1 MQSKHKVLVV
11 DDDPYILMSLEF
23 LMKKSGYQVMIARNG
38 SEAINAVN
46 TYMPDLIL
54 LDIMMPDVD
63 GYAICNY
70 IKQTETLKH
79 CIVVFLSA
87 KTKEAD
93 IKKGYELGASLYISK
108 PFSTKFLMREV
119 GQLLEGS
126 VVKVKPEYDIEYKK
140 SIALP
145 VEYWQDQAKKIQ
157 WFEFPKTILSK
168 NEEGLFRWYEDG
180 SLNVSYL
187 CLDYHIEKGRGEQTA
202 LIYDSPVTKTIRK
215 YNFIELRDEVAKFA
229 GGLQQLGI
237 TKGDTI
243 VIYMPMIPQAMIAML
258 ACARIGAIHSV
269 VFGGFAPH
277 ELSIRI
283 NDAEPKGIITASYG
297 IEFDKK
303 IAYKPL
309 VDHAIMEA
317 FHKPAHVIV
326 YQREGLSAEMN
337 EERDVDMQE
346 LMLSATA
353 APCVPVLATHPL
365 YILYTSGTTGKPKGI
380 VRDSG
385 GYAVA
390 LKYSMDHIYNVQ
402 AGEVFWAASDIGWV
416 VGHSYIIYGPLIQ
429 GCTTILFEGKPVR
442 TPNAGEFWRVA
453 AEHQVRAMFTAPTA
467 IRAIKKEDPDGELLK
482 NKNLSNLKTLFL
494 AGERCD
500 PATYHWVSDLLKIS
514 VIDHWWQTE
523 SGWPMLGMMKGIDQ
537 SPAKAGSAGKPICGF
552 DVQILE
558 DDGSNIFA
566 DNEEGYIA
574 VKLPMPPGCLL
585 TLWKSDD
592 WFKESY
598 LYRFPGYY
606 LTGDGGHKDDEGYF
620 SIMGRIDDVINV
632 SGHRL
637 STGEMEEIISHHPA
651 IAECAVIGIADELR
665 GQRPIGLIVMKD
677 NHHNEEAELENELVQ
692 LVRDQIGAVAYFRN
706 ALLVKRL
713 PKTRSGKI
721 LRKTMRMIADG
732 APHTVPSTIDDPLI
746 LDELKEKLTQRKIG
760 IAFQ

>member
-38 SEAINAVN
+38 AEAINAVN
-46 TYMPDLIL
+46 NYLPDLIL

-70 IKQTETLKH
+70 IKQSEILNH

-126 VVKVKPEYDIEYKK
+126 SVRVKPEYDSEFKK

-145 VEYWQDQAKKIQ
+145 VEFWQEQAKKIH

-168 NEEGLFRWYEDG
+168 SEQGLFTWYDDG
-180 SLNVSYL
+180 KLNISYL
-187 CLDYHIEKGRGEQTA
+187 CLDYHIENGRGLQTA

-229 GGLQQLGI
+229 GGLIKLGI
-237 TKGDTI
+237 SKGDTI
-243 VIYMPMIPQAMIAML
+243 VIYMPMIPQAIIAML

-283 NDAEPKGIITASYG
+283 NDAEPKAIITASFG

-317 FHKPAHVIV
+317 YHKPTNVIV
-326 YQREGLSAEMN
+326 YQREGLSAEM
-337 EERDVDMQE
+337 EDGRDIDMQDI
-346 LMLSATA
+346 MQTATA
-353 APCVPVLATHPL
+353 APCIPVLATDPL

-380 VRDSG
+380 VRDTG

-390 LKYSMDHIYNVQ
+390 LKYSMDQIYNVEQ
-402 AGEVFWAASDIGWV
+402 GEVFWAASDIGWV
-416 VGHSYIIYGPLIQ
+416 VGHSYIVYGPLIH

-453 AEHQVRAMFTAPTA
+453 AEHQVKSMFTAPTA
-467 IRAIKKEDPDGELLK
+467 IRAIKKEDPDGEIYPILK
-482 NKNLSNLKTLFL
+482 LCF
-494 AGERCD
+494 
-500 PATYHWVSDLLKIS
+500 
-514 VIDHWWQTE
+514 
-523 SGWPMLGMMKGIDQ
+523 WP
-537 SPAKAGSAGKPICGF
+537 GK
-552 DVQILE
+552 DAILQH
-558 DDGSNIFA
+558 I
-566 DNEEGYIA
+566 
-574 VKLPMPPGCLL
+574 
-585 TLWKSDD
+585 
-592 WFKESY
+592 
-598 LYRFPGYY
+598 
-606 LTGDGGHKDDEGYF
+606 
-620 SIMGRIDDVINV
+620 
-632 SGHRL
+632 
-637 STGEMEEIISHHPA
+637 
-651 IAECAVIGIADELR
+651 
-665 GQRPIGLIVMKD
+665 IGLM
-677 NHHNEEAELENELVQ
+677 
-692 LVRDQIGAVAYFRN
+692 
-706 ALLVKRL
+706 
-713 PKTRSGKI
+713 TC
-721 LRKTMRMIADG
+721 
-732 APHTVPSTIDDPLI
+732 
-746 LDELKEKLTQRKIG
+746 
-760 IAFQ
+760 

>member
-145 VEYWQDQAKKIQ
+145 VEYWQEQAKKIQ

-180 SLNVSYL
+180 TLNVSYL

-229 GGLQQLGI
+229 GGLQHLGI

-283 NDAEPKGIITASYG
+283 NDAEPKAIITASYG

-346 LMLSATA
+346 LMLSATPA
-353 APCVPVLATHPL
+353 ACVPVLATDPL

-537 SPAKAGSAGKPICGF
+537 SPTKAGSAGKPICGF

-566 DNEEGYIA
+566 DHEEGYIA

-585 TLWKSDD
+585 TLWKNDD

-606 LTGDGGHKDDEGYF
+606 LTGDGGHKDEEGYF

-677 NHHNEEAELENELVQ
+677 NHHNEEAELENELIQ

-746 LDELKEKLTQRKIG
+746 LEELKEKLTQRKIG

>member
-38 SEAINAVN
+38 AEAINAVN

-70 IKQTETLKH
+70 IKQSEILKH

-126 VVKVKPEYDIEYKK
+126 TAKVKPEYDTEFKK

-145 VEYWQDQAKKIQ
+145 VEYWQEQAKKIQ

-168 NEEGLFRWYEDG
+168 NEQGLYRWYEDG
-180 SLNVSYL
+180 KLNISYL

-215 YNFIELRDEVAKFA
+215 YNFIELRNEVAMFA
-229 GGLQQLGI
+229 GGLIKLGI

-243 VIYMPMIPQAMIAML
+243 VIYMPMIPQAIIAML
-258 ACARIGAIHSV
+258 ACARIGAVHSV

-283 NDAEPKGIITASYG
+283 NDAEPKAIITASYG
-297 IEFDKK
+297 IEVDKK

-317 FHKPAHVIV
+317 YHKPTNVIV
-326 YQREGLSAEMN
+326 YQREGLSAEM
-337 EERDVDMQE
+337 EDERDIDMQE
-346 LMLSATA
+346 LMQSATA
-353 APCVPVLATHPL
+353 AACIPVLATDPL

-390 LKYSMDHIYNVQ
+390 LKYSMDQIYNV
-402 AGEVFWAASDIGWV
+402 APGEVFWAASDIGWV
-416 VGHSYIIYGPLIQ
+416 VGHSYIVYGPLIH

-453 AEHQVRAMFTAPTA
+453 AEHQVKSMFTAPTA
-467 IRAIKKEDPDGELLK
+467 IRAIKKEDPDGEMLK

-500 PATYHWVSDLLKIS
+500 PATYHWVSDLLNIA

-523 SGWPMLGMMKGIDQ
+523 SGWPMLGMMQGIDQ
-537 SPAKAGSAGKPICGF
+537 SPTKAGSAGKPICGF

-558 DDGSNIFA
+558 DDGSNIFN

-574 VKLPMPPGCLL
+574 VKLPLPPGCLQS
-585 TLWKSDD
+585 LWKNDE

-606 LTGDGGHKDDEGYF
+606 LTGDGGHKDKEGYF
-620 SIMGRIDDVINV
+620 YIMGRIDDVINV

-651 IAECAVIGIADELR
+651 IAECAVIGITDELR
-665 GQRPIGLIVMKD
+665 GQRPVGLVVLKD
-677 NHHNEEAELENELVQ
+677 NHPKEELELENELIQ
-692 LVRDQIGAVAYFRN
+692 LVRDQIGAVAFFRN
-706 ALLVKRL
+706 AILVKRL

-721 LRKTMRMIADG
+721 LRKTMRMMADG
-732 APHTVPSTIDDPLI
+732 APYTVPSTIDDPEI
-746 LDELKEKLTQRKIG
+746 LNEIAEILTKRKIG